1 LDEVTIQLGEN
12 PWILIGLIFLE
23 ILFVI
28 IPALVS
34 SKIEKKSFKTLLFEM
49 GFQKNDKIFL
59 KVITGLSFGILF
71 FFAGDLIIVFFRN
84 IIIENLFGSGFV
96 EEGNQGA
103 ITTIPIQPSLIQL
116 FILIILQIIIIGP
129 CEEAFF
135 RAFLIKKLN
144 YRFKRS
150 YSILISS
157 ICFAFYHVPPFLV
170 PTTTILTFFGYFF
183 VFGVILALIFIYFN
197 YSIIPVAIA
206 HSLFN
211 ILILI

>member
-1 LDEVTIQLGEN
+1 MTIQLGEN
-12 PWILIGLIFLE
+12 SWILIVLILLE

-28 IPALVS
+28 IPAYVS
-34 SKIEKKSFKTLLFEM
+34 SKIEKKTFKILLHEM
-49 GFQKNDKIFL
+49 GFQKNEDIFL
-59 KVITGLSFGILF
+59 KVIAGLSFGILF
-71 FFAGDLIIVFFRN
+71 FFAGDLIIVFFRD
-84 IIIENLFGSGFV
+84 IIVENLLGTGFV
-96 EEGNQGA
+96 EEANQGA

-116 FILIILQIIIIGP
+116 FILIILQILIIGP

-144 YRFKRS
+144 YKMKQS

-183 VFGVILALIFIYFN
+183 LFGVILALIFIYFN
-197 YSIIPVAIA
+197 YSIIPVAIM

>member
-1 LDEVTIQLGEN
+1 MTIQLGEN
-12 PWILIGLIFLE
+12 PWILIWLMFLE
-23 ILFVI
+23 LLFI
-28 IPALVS
+28 IVPSFIS
-34 SKIEKKSFKTLLFEM
+34 SRIEKKPIKAILHEM
-49 GFQKNDKIFL
+49 GFQKNDDIFL
-59 KVITGLSFGILF
+59 KVIAGLSFGILF
-71 FFAGDLIIVFFRN
+71 FFIGDYIIIFFRDLIIK
-84 IIIENLFGSGFV
+84 NLFGVQFV
-96 EEGNQGA
+96 QQGQSGA

-116 FILIILQIIIIGP
+116 FILIILQILIIGP

-144 YRFKRS
+144 YKMKQS

-183 VFGVILALIFIYFN
+183 LFGVILALIFIYFN
-197 YSIIPVAIA
+197 YSIIPVAIM